1 MTEKSTRSLKPA
13 KDQMGK
19 GLDYMRG
26 DGVNRDGNRFAGN
39 HWSGHSNDGR
49 LVNKGRGPTK
59 GNQDYRGVG
68 GPSATKDAYRPA
80 PRTSEVSGREYPRDM
95 DKINYG
101 KQERTPGG
109 TRAWSPSA
117 GQNYKGNPD
126 RINVSGY
133 DMGDGKMEKGSRP
146 VAAGKTDGINYGPK
160 KQY

>member
-1 MTEKSTRSLKPA
+1 MKASDSN
-13 KDQMGK
+13 
-19 GLDYMRG
+19 LDFDGMKG
-26 DGVNRDGNRFAGN
+26 DGVNRGTNRFAGN
-39 HWSGHSNDGR
+39 HHTKTNPDA
-49 LVNKGRGPTK
+49 LINKGRGPTK
-59 GNQDYRGVG
+59 GNQDFRGQG

-80 PRTSEVSGREYPRDM
+80 PRTSEASGREYPRNVDA
-95 DKINYG
+95 INYG

-117 GQNYKGNPD
+117 GQNYVGNPD

-133 DMGDGKMEKGSRP
+133 SMGDGKMEKGSRP